1 LHHTVKELYYG
12 SELDTVVSCR
22 KTARKSFLSSETK
35 ITVVGPGAMGCLLAA
50 CLYRAGH
57 PVSLLDYRED
67 RAGKLAATGIHVE
80 SKQDGWNAR
89 PRVTA
94 DPTALG
100 HQDWIVFLVK
110 AGQTSEAASR
120 ISSMIGPGTM
130 GLTLQNGLG
139 HEHILAEAL
148 PLDSIALGV
157 TAQGAT
163 LLSDGCVRHA
173 GIGPTVLGL
182 VKAGGPKDK
191 LQVLADILEAS
202 QWPCSLVQDIYPHVW
217 KKLLVNV
224 GINAVTALTGLP
236 NGALLE
242 HQEAGRLLSR
252 AVEEAWRVSKA
263 HGAGLELSLDEA
275 LRMVTNVCAATSRN
289 SSSMLQDRLKK
300 KNTEIDYINGAIVR
314 FGRQLGI
321 DTPVNEALSLLVRLN
336 TRLRWEVSPITGE

>member
-1 LHHTVKELYYG
+1 LR
-12 SELDTVVSCR
+12 SEL
-22 KTARKSFLSSETK
+22 K

-50 CLYRAGH
+50 SLFRAGR

-67 RAGKLAATGIHVE
+67 RARKLAATGIYVE
-80 SKQDGWNAR
+80 SKRDRWHAR

-100 HQDWIVFLVK
+100 PQDWIVFLVK

-120 ISSMIGPGTM
+120 IFSMIGPETM

-139 HEHILAEAL
+139 HEHILSKAL

-157 TAQGAT
+157 TSQGAT
-163 LLSDGCVRHA
+163 LFSDGCVRHA
-173 GIGPTVLGL
+173 GTGPTVLGL
-182 VKAGGPKDK
+182 VKAGGQSDR
-191 LQVLADILEAS
+191 LRVLGDILEAS
-202 QWPCSLVQDIYPHVW
+202 EWPCSLVQDIYPHVW

-242 HQEAGRLLSR
+242 HQEAARLQKR

-263 HGAGLELSLDEA
+263 HGADMELCLDEA
-275 LRMVTNVCAATSRN
+275 VRMVTNVCATTSRN
-289 SSSMLQDRLKK
+289 RSSMLQDRLKK
-300 KNTEIDYINGAIVR
+300 RTTEIDYINGAVVR

-321 DTPVNEALSLLVRLN
+321 DTPINEALSLLVRLN
-336 TRLRWEVSPITGE
+336 SRLGWEVSFTTAE